1 MIQTAWGCRTVI
13 IKVCFSEESDI
24 KTGGGC
30 NVAPFHGVN
39 APSITEQQR
48 EQLWRHWTAFQLW
61 LKHHRSF
68 QGVQLS
74 VLKTGITLYVT
85 ETRPPKVS
93 SMMLRHSLSA
103 RLWLDWNQW
112 CCTSWSA
119 SSALINGVIKSYLCQ
134 SLFSAQSRLSVL
146 HYWTIQRTGIFAE
159 SYFFFLL
166 SVSSSVWYVSLVSP
180 LPLCICRSL
189 SLSPL
194 IDRCVRPSL
203 LSVLLQS
210 ISFVTSIILHSDC
223 VLWANLG

>member
-24 KTGGGC
+24 KTGGRC
-30 NVAPFHGVN
+30 NVAPFHGVI

-48 EQLWRHWTAFQLW
+48 EQLWRRWTPFQLW

-74 VLKTGITLYVT
+74 VCLCWRRALLFMSLRLDHQKS
-85 ETRPPKVS
+85 PPWCWD
-93 SMMLRHSLSA
+93 SLSA
-103 RLWLDWNQW
+103 GLWLDWNQW

-159 SYFFFLL
+159 SYFLFLL

-189 SLSPL
+189 SLSL
-194 IDRCVRPSL
+194 STDR
-203 LSVLLQS
+203 
-210 ISFVTSIILHSDC
+210 
-223 VLWANLG
+223 